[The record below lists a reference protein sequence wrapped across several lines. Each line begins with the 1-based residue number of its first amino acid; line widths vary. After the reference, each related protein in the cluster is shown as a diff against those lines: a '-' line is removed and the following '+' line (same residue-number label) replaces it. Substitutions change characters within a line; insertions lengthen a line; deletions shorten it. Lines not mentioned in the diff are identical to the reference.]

1 MSAINVTPVNRV
13 RYSAQFTQILFYGT
27 FGLLLFGPLA
37 FGAVEPW
44 SVFVMEV
51 GATTLFLLWIGK
63 QVLEGEFKIRKN
75 ALFLPMGV
83 FGGLILLQLILRRSA
98 YPHDSISEALLYCAY
113 GMLCFLSSQTLLRE
127 SQARK
132 LAVLFC
138 LFGAFVAAFALLQG
152 ISSNGKLYWV
162 RQPRMGGWIYGPYVN
177 HNHYAG
183 LMEMLVPVPLVL
195 ALSKLAESKE
205 RMAAAATAAVMVGT
219 IFLSGSRGGM
229 VAILIE
235 LVVLTVILVR
245 QKRNLQTAIVLGV
258 FLLIVLGLLSWL
270 GGEQLMGRMASV
282 STAHRDVTE
291 RMRLVIDR
299 DGFRMFLSRPI
310 FGWGLGTFPVV
321 YPQFRSFYT
330 NFFVNEAHNDY
341 LQLLVEMGVLGF
353 GVMLWFVFV
362 LYRNAFKKIKN
373 WTSDISG
380 AVALAC
386 TLGLSGILV
395 HSAVDFNLQIPAN
408 AALFYV
414 LCTLAVAP
422 AFAKPV
428 KKRRFIPAKPAEDI
442 VPTSE
447 VV

>member
-1 MSAINVTPVNRV
+1 
-13 RYSAQFTQILFYGT
+13 
-27 FGLLLFGPLA
+27 
-37 FGAVEPW
+37 
-44 SVFVMEV
+44 
-51 GATTLFLLWIGK
+51 
-63 QVLEGEFKIRKN
+63 
-75 ALFLPMGV
+75 
-83 FGGLILLQLILRRSA
+83 
-98 YPHDSISEALLYCAY
+98 
-113 GMLCFLSSQTLLRE
+113 
-127 SQARK
+127 
-132 LAVLFC
+132 
-138 LFGAFVAAFALLQG
+138 
-152 ISSNGKLYWV
+152 
-162 RQPRMGGWIYGPYVN
+162 MGGWIYGPYVN

-183 LMEMLVPVPLVL
+183 LMEMLVPIPLVL
-195 ALSKLAESKE
+195 ALTKLAESKE

-229 VAILIE
+229 IAILFE
-235 LVVLTVILVR
+235 LIVLTFILVK

-258 FLLIVLGLLSWL
+258 FLLIVVGLLTWL
-270 GGEQLMGRMASV
+270 GGAQLMERMGTV

-291 RMRLVIDR
+291 RMRVEINR

-330 NFFVNEAHNDY
+330 NFFVNEAHDDY

-353 GVMLWFVFV
+353 GVMLWYVFV
-362 LYRNAFKKIKN
+362 AYRTAFKKIKN

-386 TLGLSGILV
+386 TLGFTGILV

-414 LCTLAVAP
+414 FCTLAAAP
-422 AFAKPV
+422 AYAKPV
-428 KKRRFIPAKPAEDI
+428 KKRRFVPAKPAEDV
-442 VPTSE
+442 VPASE